1 MSLAVFDAD
10 APLRIA
16 AESLWSVPK
25 PGGVCVRRGDQTL
38 SLPWRVLPILAALE
52 QPLSFSQVVARL
64 GPASTGAVDW
74 IELTSLIRRLIDLGV
89 LVYDRHPAS
98 AQASKPPPPQGR
110 EIEMHIELLDDEV
123 RTQAYLA
130 AIRAHVRPGD
140 VVVDLGTG
148 NAVLAMAAARAGAS
162 RVYAIEAST
171 FAEVAEQIIRANGLA
186 DRITVLRGWSNQI
199 TLPERADVLVSE
211 IIGNDP
217 LDEGVLRYV
226 PDAVRRFLKPGGRI
240 LPGRLEVELQV
251 VAMPAVELLK
261 HRIPAARLRRWQ
273 GAYGLDYQPFAA
285 YAAATVRRTHH
296 LASELVQWPCLSE
309 VYPLLAFDFHESLPA
324 ESTISLDIDAQPH
337 PAAALVVRTRIH
349 LPGLADPLLCGG
361 HWRWPV
367 RLLPESPDHG
377 RWRVRARWGA
387 LHGRLELACEAR
399 DGSAGQLA

>member
-1 MSLAVFDAD
+1 MAHDDALRVAPGLTWSIPRPGKLRAV
-10 APLRIA
+10 LEER
-16 AESLWSVPK
+16 
-25 PGGVCVRRGDQTL
+25 TL
-38 SLPWRVLPILAALE
+38 HLPWRALSILAALE
-52 QPLSFSQVVARL
+52 QPRSFAQLAALL
-64 GPASTGAVDW
+64 GKEATGAVDW
-74 IELTSLIRRLIDLGV
+74 IELTSLIKQ
-89 LVYDRHPAS
+89 LVEHGLLVSD
-98 AQASKPPPPQGR
+98 AQPTAARPPKPPPPQGR
-110 EIEMHIELLDDEV
+110 EIEMHIELLDDEA

-130 AIRAHVRPGD
+130 AIRANVRRGD

-217 LDEGVLRYV
+217 LDEGVLRYL

-296 LASELVQWPCLSE
+296 LASELVHWPTLSAT
-309 VYPLLAFDFHESLPA
+309 YPLLAIDFGEALPGEA
-324 ESTISLDIDAQPH
+324 QASFDIDAEAH
-337 PAAALVVRTRIH
+337 PAAALMVRTRIH
-349 LPGLADPLLCGG
+349 MPGLADDVLCAG

-367 RLLPESPDHG
+367 RLLPECAHG
-377 RWRVRARWGA
+377 RWRVQAKWGA
-387 LHGRLELACEAR
+387 LRGQLELDCASR
-399 DGSAGQLA
+399 DDLQPPAPNV